1 MRGWPAVQSPP
12 VLKMPMLGLTWKR
25 LSSGSRTVL
34 GTHCQHRCGSEVE
47 LLHYSNRQWI
57 GALWVRDGVKL
68 TPLIHGGGQEQG
80 LRSGTLS
87 PALCVG
93 FGVAATLA
101 AERMEADA
109 QHVEA
114 LWQVALDQFRGWTIN
129 GSVEARYRGN
139 LNIRRDGLD
148 GARLMSE
155 LRSVAFSAGS
165 ACASGSGRPSHVLQ
179 ALGLTERQAKSSVRL
194 GWGRYSTEEDI
205 IVAARLINEAA
216 GEIL

>member
-1 MRGWPAVQSPP
+1 MGATIRERLAGLPIGEPLLRFLDRHEDFRVS
-12 VLKMPMLGLTWKR
+12 LK
-25 LSSGSRTVL
+25 
-34 GTHCQHRCGSEVE
+34 
-47 LLHYSNRQWI
+47 
-57 GALWVRDGVKL
+57 
-68 TPLIHGGGQEQG
+68 
-80 LRSGTLS
+80 
-87 PALCVG
+87 
-93 FGVAATLA
+93 
-101 AERMEADA
+101 
-109 QHVEA
+109 
-114 LWQVALDQFRGWTIN
+114 
-129 GSVEARYRGN
+129 

-165 ACASGSGRPSHVLQ
+165 ACASGSGGPSHVLQ